1 MSGKTMLNKE
11 QLDAVEYCDGPEI
24 IIAGAGTGKTTVLKE
39 KIAYLVENKGVEP
52 QNILALTFTNKAIND
67 LRRKLKDTESHPTLA
82 EKADELNVFTFHS
95 FCMRIINEGK
105 GSAELP
111 RLDKFVDDAAEAMLV
126 GELINRHNLDHL
138 TTPHD
143 PIDGFRRVTDTL
155 NQAKD
160 ELATIEKFREKALEE
175 AEQYVKLAETT
186 GNKNA
191 RKKYEER
198 ARILP
203 QLAEIYEL
211 YIKAEAERGFY
222 DQSDLHRYLIAILE
236 QDEAYLAELQ
246 DRFKYILVDEFQDV
260 NYAQIRLCQ
269 LLAGRDGKICVVG
282 DDDQAIYRFR
292 GASFASFG
300 IFKEIFSTKFPETYR
315 EFVLGINYRSNTAI
329 LDGANAMILLNGKFR
344 MREERQLESSR
355 NPELDKWGRFRMCLS
370 QDERVQA
377 KEIADDMEARVADFT
392 ATNAYPDDGGHP
404 FGHFAVLYR
413 SHRAGREVLA
423 EFERRGIPNAVVGG
437 RDLFNSPE
445 TNALW
450 SILRLLVDENDGI
463 AFYRALTGSGW
474 RVPFA
479 DLFLLMQHRRRQ
491 NLTSM
496 QALEYYADVEDL
508 SPEGAAELGRAKHS
522 MALLRDLLL
531 DAPLD
536 RLIREILRLTGML
549 GNLLVRD
556 DAEAE
561 ARVAE
566 LSEFLTL
573 VNDFMEINPQAGLF
587 QLLEYLR
594 YAARSRVD
602 TIGAQP
608 NQQAVSCLTIHA
620 AKGLEFDHVYLV
632 GFHSANFPPSER
644 HSEFRLPEG
653 LWHWLLPAGE
663 INKIEERRLFYVA
676 MTRAKHTLTLAG
688 IESRL
693 LDESNPST
701 KHKSPFYEE
710 LEELNQQRHFADYYQ
725 WSGEGEDAA
734 TFERDILL
742 EGREVYTDR
751 LWHELGTSMR
761 LAGEYGSDGD
771 PQEIAQQA
779 MLAMHRV
786 LWQMLML
793 RERELG
799 REPNP
804 AEQAKLASAL
814 GLDAATAGELLC
826 RVPHPDQLR
835 PSSTVDVIPLEKS
848 LDLSYSAINTYTQ
861 CPFLF
866 RVTQLLKLP
875 GVTNNSMVFGSLVHT
890 VAEKAGRMLM
900 ESGSAPSLEQW
911 HGWLAD
917 EYKRAK
923 FEHYVDRSSYSR
935 DASPSLD
942 CLLEGYL
949 THYGKPF
956 AIEQNCSFSVGNH
969 TVHGRIDWVAELPEG
984 LWIVDFKSGASTIKP
999 VKRIRDGEDLQLGC
1013 YVLGAEN
1020 EWKDRKVAK
1029 VSYLIIDKSGEA
1041 AVQER
1046 SCTDMPA
1053 LKDYTLKVINEALE
1067 GILSRRFEPNPQ
1079 NCHFC
1084 DIKDLCPLEG

>member
-1 MSGKTMLNKE
+1 MSGWTKLNKD

-39 KIAYLVENKGVEP
+39 KIAYLVENKGLDP
-52 QNILALTFTNKAIND
+52 QNILALTFTNKAIAD
-67 LRRKLKDTESHPTLA
+67 LRRKLKNAEAHPKLA
-82 EKADELNVFTFHS
+82 ERADELNVFTFHS

-105 GSAELP
+105 TDAVLP
-111 RLDKFVDDAAEAMLV
+111 RLDQFVDDAAEAMLV
-126 GELINRHNLDHL
+126 GDLINRHNLDHL

-143 PIDGFRRVTDTL
+143 PIDGFKRVTDTL

-160 ELATIEKFREKALEE
+160 ELATVEKFRQKALEE
-175 AEQYVKLAETT
+175 AEQYRQLAETT
-186 GNKNA
+186 GNKKD
-191 RKKYEER
+191 RKKYAER
-198 ARILP
+198 AEILP
-203 QLAEIYEL
+203 QLAELYEL
-211 YIKAEAERGFY
+211 YMKVETERGFY
-222 DQSDLHRYLIAILE
+222 DQSDLHRYLISILE
-236 QDEAYLAELQ
+236 QDKSFLNELQ
-246 DRFKYILVDEFQDV
+246 ERFKYILVDEFQDV
-260 NYAQIRLCQ
+260 NFAQIRLCE
-269 LLAGRDGKICVVG
+269 LLGSRDGKICVVG

-300 IFKEIFSTKFPETYR
+300 IFKDIFSTKFPDTYR
-315 EFVLGINYRSNTAI
+315 EFVLGTNYRSNTAV
-329 LDGANAMILLNGKFR
+329 LDGANALILANGEFR
-344 MREERQLESSR
+344 MRAERQLESSR
-355 NPELDKWGRFRMCLS
+355 NPELDKWGKFRLCLS

-377 KEIADDMEARVADFT
+377 KEIADDMEARVAEFT
-392 ATNAYPDDGGHP
+392 AAGAYTDDGGHP

-423 EFERRGIPNAVVGG
+423 ELERRGIPFAVVGG
-437 RDLFNSPE
+437 RDLFTSPE

-463 AFYRALTGSGW
+463 AFFRALSGSGW

-479 DLFLLMQHRRRQ
+479 DLYRLMQYRRRQ
-491 NLTSM
+491 NLTAM

-508 SPEGAAELGRAKHS
+508 SPEGAAELGRAKHG
-522 MALLRDLLL
+522 MALLRDMIL

-536 RLIREILRLTGML
+536 RLIREVLRLTGML

-566 LSEFLTL
+566 LSEFLAL
-573 VNDFMEINPQAGLF
+573 VNDFVEINLHAGLL
-587 QLLEYLR
+587 QLLDYLR
-594 YAARSRVD
+594 YASRSRVD
-602 TIGAQP
+602 TAGAQP
-608 NQQAVSCLTIHA
+608 SQQAVSCLTIHA

-632 GFHSANFPPSER
+632 GFHSANFPVSER

-653 LWHWLLPAGE
+653 LWNWPLPPGE
-663 INKIEERRLFYVA
+663 INIVEERRLFYVA

-688 IESRL
+688 IESKL
-693 LDESNPST
+693 VDESNPST
-701 KHKSPFYEE
+701 KHKSKFYEE
-710 LEELNQQRHFADYYQ
+710 LEELNALQHFADYVE
-725 WSGEGEDAA
+725 WSGKVEDETSYA
-734 TFERDILL
+734 RDILL

-751 LWHELGTSMR
+751 LWHELAASMR
-761 LAGEYGSDGD
+761 LAGEYGADAKPEVIAGQALDG
-771 PQEIAQQA
+771 
-779 MLAMHRV
+779 MRGV
-786 LWQMLML
+786 LWQMMML

-799 REPNP
+799 REASP
-804 AEQAKLASAL
+804 EERVRLASAL
-814 GLDAATAGELLC
+814 GLDPATAGELLC
-826 RVPHPDQLR
+826 RIPHRDQLCTT
-835 PSSTVDVIPLEKS
+835 SATDAIPLEKS
-848 LDLSYSAINTYTQ
+848 LDLSYTAINTYTQ

-875 GVTNNSMVFGSLVHT
+875 GVTNNSLAFGSLVHS

-900 ESGSAPSLEQW
+900 ESGSAPTIEQW

-917 EYKRAK
+917 EYKHAR

-942 CLLEGYL
+942 FLLEGYL
-949 THYGKPF
+949 ACHGKPF
-956 AIEQNCSFSVGNH
+956 AIEQNCSFGVGNH

-984 LWIVDFKSGASTIKP
+984 LWIVDFKSGASTIKSN
-999 VKRIRDGEDLQLGC
+999 KQIGLGNDLQLGC

-1029 VSYLIIDKSGEA
+1029 VSYLIIDKSGDA

-1053 LKDYTLKVINEALE
+1053 LKDYTLRVINEAIE
-1067 GILSRRFEPNPQ
+1067 GIVSRRFEPNPQ